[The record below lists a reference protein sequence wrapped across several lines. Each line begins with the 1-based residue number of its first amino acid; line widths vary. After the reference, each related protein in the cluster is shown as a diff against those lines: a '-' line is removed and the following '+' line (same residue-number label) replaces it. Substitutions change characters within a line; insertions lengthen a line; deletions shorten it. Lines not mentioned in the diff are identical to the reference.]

1 MWAPIDQTTVDGYD
15 MAWGTNTL
23 GKKPPLVS
31 EGTHALN
38 AFCKPGP
45 FYFTKLL
52 LPALFKASTPE
63 NKSRVVNTS
72 SATSVPAVSFSG
84 SGLDFATFKDSP
96 HRHKYNPGALYNQSK
111 LVRLAITDIELIN
124 NLRLSDPPG
133 ERRIRSGI
141 GAAAWR

>member
-1 MWAPIDQTTVDGYD
+1 MTWPGAR
-15 MAWGTNTL
+15 TL
-23 GKKPPLVS
+23 LVRNFPPFS
-31 EGTHALN
+31 KGARALS
-38 AFCKPGP
+38 AFYKPGP

-72 SATSVPAVSFSG
+72 SAGSVPAVSFSG

-96 HRHKYNPGALYNQSK
+96 HRHKYNAGVLYNQSK
-111 LVRLAITDIELIN
+111 LVRPAITDIELIDK
-124 NLRLSDPPG
+124 LRLSNPLG
-133 ERRIRSGI
+133 ERHIRSGT